1 MTKKH
6 NILSGQPNHKTDI
19 SIEGN
24 VTLFYFEVNN
34 LCFHLKSVLKSSC
47 LCLSEN
53 LAFLGDRLIMLIIIA
68 KKKLNF
74 KIY

>member
-1 MTKKH
+1 MLFNDKKH

-19 SIEGN
+19 SIKGN

-34 LCFHLKSVLKSSC
+34 LFHLKSVLKSSC

-53 LAFLGDRLIMLIIIA
+53 LAILGDRLIMLIIIG
-68 KKKLNF
+68 
-74 KIY
+74 